1 MFLGNDLTL
10 AAQTSAERSE
20 LEREDN
26 SLKAIQIK
34 KLPKS
39 GNSHITREKHINKK
53 NKNKLKNQRREEEI
67 EYTTEE
73 EIFLPKPISRN
84 GQLSFNNENK
94 SIGAENET

>member
-1 MFLGNDLTL
+1 MFLGSDLQL

-20 LEREDN
+20 MEREDN
-26 SLKAIQIK
+26 SLKAIHIK

-39 GNSHITREKHINKK
+39 GNAPITREKTAKTK
-53 NKNKLKNQRREEEI
+53 NKAKLKSQRREEEI

-84 GQLSFNNENK
+84 G
-94 SIGAENET
+94 